1 MNPTTIVEMDE
12 NSYMEMETTQIRG
25 INSTKRITKGT
36 VGKNSTLIIKEKLL
50 THGNQYAESDFEVN
64 LDGENSH
71 SNIISRAVAQEKS
84 KQIFIA
90 KIYGNNKCHGHSEC
104 DAIIMDDATISA
116 IPEIKANH
124 PESNLI
130 HEAAIGKIAGEQLIK
145 LMSLGLTEKEA
156 ENQIINGFLK

>member
-25 INSTKRITKGT
+25 INSTKRITNANIGD
-36 VGKNSTLIIKEKLL
+36 NSTLIVKEKLL
-50 THGNQYAESDFEVN
+50 THGNQYAESDFTVN
-64 LDGENSH
+64 LNGENSH
-71 SNIISRAVAQEKS
+71 SNIISRAVAQDTS
-84 KQIFIA
+84 NQIFIA

-104 DAIIMDDATISA
+104 DAIIMNDATISA

-156 ENQIINGFLK
+156 EQQIINGFLK